1 MKCTHV
7 KDSPQGYGKWH
18 AIFQTGGLDYCRENA
33 PESVRT
39 VAQAKQWAVDIFL
52 FETTSD
58 YDREKLAIDSYR
70 LERW

>member
-39 VAQAKQWAVDIFL
+39 VAQAKQWAVDL
-52 FETTSD
+52 FDITADATA
-58 YDREKLAIDSYR
+58 RRAVDSYR